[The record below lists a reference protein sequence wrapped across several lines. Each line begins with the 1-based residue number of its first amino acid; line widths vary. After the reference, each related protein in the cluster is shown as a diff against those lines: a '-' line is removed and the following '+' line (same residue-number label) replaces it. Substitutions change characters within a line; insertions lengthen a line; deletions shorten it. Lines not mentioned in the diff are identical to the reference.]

1 MLESSDSNT
10 SQSFEMMEY
19 GLEQDL
25 ENQESESSEAKT
37 PTNFTLNP

>member
-1 MLESSDSNT
+1 MLESSESKS

-19 GLEQDL
+19 GLEYDV
-25 ENQESESSEAKT
+25 ENGESESEEAKT